1 MAREALGEVS
11 SGSYVPEW
19 YGWNHSLWLRCF
31 STPSALQ
38 VTKKAAS
45 LLTPVA
51 VAEAVLAEA
60 AGQGAEAVGAAA
72 VLARTTKAPILL
84 LPRDRTPTVTAQAAE
99 VAQDVAAEAGA
110 VEILTAMMAQVE
122 RAPPIIVNRT
132 VFVFNAP
139 VRAIVPTVWFL

>member
-1 MAREALGEVS
+1 MDEVS
-11 SGSYVPEW
+11 SGSDLPRCC
-19 YGWNHSLWLRCF
+19 GWMHHFWLWWMP
-31 STPSALQ
+31 TPSDLQ
-38 VTKKAAS
+38 ATKKIAS
-45 LLTPVA
+45 FLTAVA
-51 VAEAVLAEA
+51 EAEAVLAEA
-60 AGQGAEAVGAAA
+60 AGQVAQVVGAEAAQG
-72 VLARTTKAPILL
+72 RKTKAPILL